1 MFARVQAW
9 SHAVKIA
16 RKHVVN
22 WPELVLKAVYN
33 SDNMFMSKF

>member
-1 MFARVQAW
+1 MFARVTAW
-9 SHAVKIA
+9 FHAVGAA
-16 RKHVVN
+16 RSHVVN